1 MAKRKKS
8 HSSNSYH
15 AAHSQRAT
23 HHRSL
28 TPRVVGNLSP
38 PRFSTA
44 LLSKIE
50 DRRTYHPDGDFRPV
64 RTISGSP
71 VKTPRLQPNVNLR
84 IHKVPSH
91 LKAKLYGALYEAA
104 SKPQR
109 RVYSDLK
116 QTKARLEHVEP
127 RKTIVCL
134 KRKIRE
140 EVMHALGHAGKGHR
154 APRRNPTS
162 DVHCG

>member
-8 HSSNSYH
+8 HSTS
-15 AAHSQRAT
+15 AHSQRASHYST
-23 HHRSL
+23 RSL

-38 PRFSTA
+38 PRFSTV
-44 LLSKIE
+44 LLHQIE
-50 DRRTYHPDGDFRPV
+50 DRRNFNPDGDFRPV

-71 VKTPRLQPNVNLR
+71 AKTPRLQPNVNVR
-84 IHKVPSH
+84 PHKVPSH
-91 LKAKLYGALYEAA
+91 LVAKLYGALYEAA

-116 QTKARLEHVEP
+116 QTKARLEHVAP
-127 RKTIVCL
+127 RSTIVCL
-134 KRKIRE
+134 KRKIRT
-140 EVMHALGHAGKGHR
+140 EVLHATRKAGKGHR

-162 DVHCG
+162 DIHCG